1 MISCFKTKVRS
12 YASNQGEDWK
22 NMKNLFKTNV
32 CTTKISTSNVQ
43 DIEVTV
49 MNLSK

>member
-1 MISCFKTKVRS
+1 MVSCFQTKVYS
-12 YASNQGEDWK
+12 YTSDQGEDWT
-22 NMKNLFKTNV
+22 NVKNLFKTNV
-32 CTTKISTSNVQ
+32 CTTKLSTSHVQ

>member
-1 MISCFKTKVRS
+1 MASCFQTKVCGYS
-12 YASNQGEDWK
+12 PDQGEDWK
-22 NMKNLFKTNV
+22 NVKNIFKTNV
-32 CTTKISTSNVQ
+32 CTTKISASNVQ